1 MARPATVLAEQR
13 VGGTGI
19 AVAHDGMVEWRDGGE
34 LIPGL
39 FHREALVLDMPGR
52 WVEKLERGL
61 LPSSVEALL
70 SGPGEW
76 TVRDRQRVMKYA
88 QPLANGGNCS
98 PRGTLPSAANRRLAR
113 HCLGHQPGS
122 GLILAKVQHPRDRS
136 EFSSPSQARNLRR
149 PVEPTPRRRP
159 FDEA

>member
-1 MARPATVLAEQR
+1 MARPVTVLAEQR
-13 VGGTGI
+13 VGSTGI
-19 AVAHDGMVEWRDGGE
+19 AVAHDGMVEWGDGGE
-34 LIPGL
+34 LIQGL

-52 WVEKLERGL
+52 WVEKPERGL

-98 PRGTLPSAANRRLAR
+98 PRALFHRPLTPDSPGTAW
-113 HCLGHQPGS
+113 
-122 GLILAKVQHPRDRS
+122 VT
-136 EFSSPSQARNLRR
+136 SQV
-149 PVEPTPRRRP
+149 PV
-159 FDEA
+159 